1 MGTHIFSGGDGAITQ
16 VANGWTFDPA
26 TPVKLK
32 TSGQQGVAWHSNNSA
47 AIRIPLGTIKEH
59 GTDMS
64 NRYGAMDQGQ
74 HDPSSVIVGWFT
86 NVRDHVNQHVTYVK
100 SVVHEAGGWS
110 SMA

>member
-1 MGTHIFSGGDGAITQ
+1 MGTHIFSGGEGAITQ

-32 TSGQQGVAWHSNNSA
+32 TSGKQGTAWHRNNSQ
-47 AIRIPLGTIKEH
+47 AIQIPLGTIKEH

-74 HDPSSVIVGWFT
+74 HDPASTIVGWFT
-86 NVRDHVNQHVTYVK
+86 GVRDRVPAWPT
-100 SVVHEAGGWS
+100 VVFGKRDFLCTLT
-110 SMA
+110 